1 MSGIQVNDACG
12 VGDIFG
18 CPALYSGSAKE
29 SSHRRMRLVAR
40 VSEYRPIAIMYSCQ
54 VTGTKLI
61 LSGYS
66 PRRLHSG
73 TN

>member
-12 VGDIFG
+12 AGDIFG
-18 CPALYSGSAKE
+18 CLALYSRGAKE
-29 SSHRRMRLVAR
+29 SSHCRMKLVAR
-40 VSEYRPIAIMYSCQ
+40 VGEYRPIAMYSCQ
-54 VTGTKLI
+54 MTGTKLI

-73 TN
+73 PN